1 MPHGEKPPA
10 AGKYIEKGRIPSRQA
25 RRMGLILDDVRPLV
39 RGEFRDN
46 KDGTRSTELLIGVQ
60 IDGRETLIPSIW
72 MTPDGIVEFGE
83 EESAR
88 AALQYMKETG
98 KKFPSFSTRQ
108 KAEQFAIGR
117 SNSGG
122 VFSGELA
129 KGMTND

>member
-10 AGKYIEKGRIPSRQA
+10 ADKYIQKGRITSRQA
-25 RRMGLILDDVRPLV
+25 RRMGLILDDARPLV

-46 KDGTRSTELLIGVQ
+46 KDGTRSTERLIGVQ

-72 MTPDGIVEFGE
+72 MTPDGIVELGE
-83 EESAR
+83 KKAR
-88 AALQYMKETG
+88 EFALQYMKESG
-98 KKFPSFSTRQ
+98 KKFPSFSTQ
-108 KAEQFAIGR
+108 EEAEQFAIGR

-129 KGMTND
+129 KGIGQ